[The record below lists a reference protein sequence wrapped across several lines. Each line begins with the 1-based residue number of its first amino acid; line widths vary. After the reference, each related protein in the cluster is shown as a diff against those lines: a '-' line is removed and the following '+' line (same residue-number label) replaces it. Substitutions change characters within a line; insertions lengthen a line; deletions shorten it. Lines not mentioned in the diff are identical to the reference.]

1 MTDPKRVC
9 SWLFRNS
16 ERKKQS
22 PENKSGITAPTGVGV
37 NRRTSRNLARLPWQ
51 YLIMRVSL
59 VKDFFW
65 RIGGLTFS
73 GENVAGQGGT
83 TAVISSSQNPVSGL
97 FPSRGRRFAPSV
109 VTGNKRLT
117 RLFPGESC
125 RPLSRTHAKFP
136 RPRFWFVELI
146 WHHLHLQPCDG
157 YSRQRDREHHVDSH
171 HVRQRSSLR
180 ASDAG
185 PNQPLGSSP
194 RLGIVQPRDA
204 AWRKTSNR

>member
-1 MTDPKRVC
+1 MIDPKRQC

-16 ERKKQS
+16 ETKKSS
-22 PENKSGITAPTGVGV
+22 PPKNKSGIKALTGVGV
-37 NRRTSRNLARLPWQ
+37 NRRTSRNLARLLWKH
-51 YLIMRVSL
+51 LIMRVSL
-59 VKDFFW
+59 AKDFFL

-97 FPSRGRRFAPSV
+97 FPSRGPRGV
-109 VTGNKRLT
+109 VSGARN
-117 RLFPGESC
+117 C
-125 RPLSRTHAKFP
+125 
-136 RPRFWFVELI
+136 
-146 WHHLHLQPCDG
+146 C
-157 YSRQRDREHHVDSH
+157 EHHVDSH

-185 PNQPLGSSP
+185 PDQPLGSSP